1 MHIQTAYGVAC
12 AALLGALSACA
23 DGTQPTFTIAGT
35 YAIYG
40 DVGLIFTTAGR
51 SCAGARDARSIVGG
65 TSVTVTDLNDITLA
79 TGSLGG
85 GTYRRLP
92 DAVSGLHN
100 QGVCTFELQVAN
112 VPEGKPFYRVLIGG
126 RRVDQ
131 LSNAQAHRRIA
142 LTFAT

>member
-1 MHIQTAYGVAC
+1 MRPARTVAC
-12 AALLGALSACA
+12 AALVGALSACA
-23 DGTQPTFTIAGT
+23 DGSQPTFTMAGT

-40 DVGLIFTTAGR
+40 DIGLIFTTSGR

-65 TSVTVTDLNDITLA
+65 TTVTVTDANDITLA
-79 TGSLGG
+79 SGRLRR

-100 QGVCTFELQVAN
+100 QGVCSFDLQVAN

-131 LSNAQAHRRIA
+131 LSNAQAHQRIA